1 MIWRI
6 TTGVLALALAAA
18 AVPALRHLRETP
30 PPPVP
35 AVRGAFEAPA
45 GAELGAGDD
54 ILDAAISPDGRQVA
68 FVATTRGVAS
78 LWRRSLDADRA
89 EPLEGTD
96 GATLPAWT
104 GDGAEVSFFSGGQ
117 LRALSLRDGRV
128 RDLATAPQPG
138 GAAWLPDGS
147 LLYSA
152 AERGPI
158 RRLQAGATT
167 DATVLQSGDL
177 THRFPAAVGNAGD
190 FLYMAQLTS
199 GRRVLRLVRA
209 GTQVELVRTSGAA
222 FIVDDLLVHV
232 VDGTLNAQRLD
243 RASGIP
249 TGRPVPLA
257 YGVGIAPSGHAFF
270 AVSSRVIVWASAAP
284 RARDLAWFNLSGIRG
299 QSLGDSSDAWQVR
312 LAPDDSLAAVTALDP
327 LLRTLDVFVRPAA
340 SGAMAP
346 RRLSLSLS
354 ADSDPVW
361 SPLGDRVAFRSMQG
375 GQPNLYARPP
385 QFSERPDDVMLR
397 SELDETAT
405 DWRGDAAGGTIL
417 FHAPAAAT
425 RLDIWALD
433 ARDGARRPVAHGA
446 FNESDCRWSPDGRWI
461 AYVSD
466 ESGQPEV
473 VVERWP
479 QDGRQRRVTSAGG
492 THPRWRRD
500 GQAIYF
506 LRGTTLMQATADLR
520 DADLVFDSAAPVA
533 DWPDVR
539 DYDVAHLSDRLLAI
553 VPAARA
559 QPPKAAIIVGWA
571 PPPAAQ

>member
-6 TTGVLALALAAA
+6 TAGILSLALAAA
-18 AVPALRHLRETP
+18 AVPALRHLREMP

-54 ILDAAISPDGRQVA
+54 ILDAAISPDGRQIV
-68 FVATTRGVAS
+68 FVATTGGAVS
-78 LWRRSLDADRA
+78 LWRRPLDAERA
-89 EPLEGTD
+89 ERLAGTD
-96 GATLPAWT
+96 GASMPAWT
-104 GDGAEVSFFSGGQ
+104 QDGTEVSFFAGGQ
-117 LRALSLRDGRV
+117 LRALSLSDGRA
-128 RDLATAPQPG
+128 RDLTAAPQAG

-147 LLYSA
+147 LLFST

-158 RRLQAGATT
+158 RRLHSGATT
-167 DATVLQSGDL
+167 DATVLQNGDL
-177 THRFPAAVGNAGD
+177 AHRFPAAVGTAGD
-190 FLYMAQLTS
+190 FLYIALLGS
-199 GRRVLRLVRA
+199 GRRVVRLVRA
-209 GTQVELVRTSGAA
+209 GTQIDLVRTSGAA

-243 RASGIP
+243 RASGLP

-257 YGVGIAPSGHAFF
+257 YGVGIAPSGRAFF
-270 AVSSRVIVWASAAP
+270 AASSRVIVWAAAAP
-284 RARDLAWFNLSGIRG
+284 RARDLAWFDLHGVRG
-299 QSLGDSSDAWQVR
+299 ARLGDSADSWQVR

-327 LLRTLDVFVRPAA
+327 LLRTLDIFVLPAV

-361 SPLGDRVAFRSMQG
+361 SPRGARVAFRSMQG

-385 QFSERPDDVMLR
+385 EYSERPDDVVLR
-397 SELDETAT
+397 SELDETAS
-405 DWRGDAAGGTIL
+405 DWRTDAAGGTLL
-417 FHAPAAAT
+417 FHAPANAT
-425 RLDIWALD
+425 GRDIWALD
-433 ARDGARRPVAHGA
+433 TASGARRPVAHGA
-446 FNESDCRWSPDGRWI
+446 FNESDARWSPDGRWI

-473 VVERWP
+473 VVEPWP
-479 QDGRQRRVTSAGG
+479 QDGRRRRVTSAGG
-492 THPRWRRD
+492 TRPRWRRD
-500 GQAIYF
+500 GQALYF
-506 LRGTTLMQATADLR
+506 LRGAQLMQATASPR
-520 DADLVFDSAAPVA
+520 AGDLVFESATPVA

-539 DYDVAHLSDRLLAI
+539 DYDAAHRSDRLLAI

-559 QPPKAAIIVGWA
+559 QSPRAALIVGWA
-571 PPPAAQ
+571 PLPTAQ